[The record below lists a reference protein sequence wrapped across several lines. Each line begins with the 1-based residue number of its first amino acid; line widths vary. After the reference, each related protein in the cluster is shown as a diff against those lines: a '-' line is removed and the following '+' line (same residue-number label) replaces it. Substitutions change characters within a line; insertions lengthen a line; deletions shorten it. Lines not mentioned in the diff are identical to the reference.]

1 MLNRILLFIVT
12 VASLVWI
19 TYVGY
24 DLINRRD
31 NLSPRSIF
39 GKEDG
44 ELLIINRPE
53 EADLS
58 QINVEIKHAGKAFL
72 ELLLSQ
78 PVQNERIYVS
88 KKRNVFLVEMP
99 NLWTRTGVKNYFKEK
114 GLEVAFGKKK
124 EFSLSNGMVGR
135 YQQNFLVLSEKY
147 VERQKHRLEWC
158 TWDKKASVTILDM
171 DQPMLST
178 DIYFKTDGTIA
189 YQTKL
194 SSEYKS
200 RKIDDQELF
209 AENLPGKLTNYHFY
223 EKNFAVFSEVLPV
236 NSPLYKWMDNGFA
249 LFDYNGVRC
258 LISDYQNGQD
268 PLLVLNEFYS
278 PNSDAQLE
286 EKQKIKNIQLLNSFP
301 GSKSAGFYLMKVG
314 DKVILSESLETCQQ
328 VVADY
333 QLGKT
338 LALSKELVQ
347 GIYSK
352 LPRRVSERYITSS
365 IAYTQ
370 SAYKDI
376 LVKTVYHNFSV
387 QDQGTEPITE
397 EKELS
402 WTTPVEGQVEALIGR
417 GNQQFVF
424 TSGNQG
430 LALSRRVRNAKLQ
443 IDGEII
449 GEPKLVDYKGT
460 GQLFVL
466 LNTSA
471 TIYLF
476 DMKGNIQEGFPM
488 KIQGE
493 LSSEVNFYRYKN
505 QSYLI
510 GIENNQ
516 KLVQWDESRKE
527 LRPVTVSAGKVINK
541 VDVFVQN
548 NNLIAVVSGDKA
560 TQTINLQKYK
570 VVKNH
575 PVLPQDRLSI
585 KDNEGPKYYT
595 FNDGH
600 LAKYEYNG
608 KSLVLGNYPNARKVK
623 YIEGAFSYITFES
636 YNKIHIL
643 NAQGVKMAQVDVP
656 FKELSGYDVITLR
669 NGKTYVAM
677 IEGIENNLY
686 LFDTKNNSMLKKPL
700 EAREKVLLSEYG
712 NGNLQITTVGNGF
725 IIQYFDVLNQ

>member
-1 MLNRILLFIVT
+1 
-12 VASLVWI
+12 
-19 TYVGY
+19 
-24 DLINRRD
+24 
-31 NLSPRSIF
+31 
-39 GKEDG
+39 
-44 ELLIINRPE
+44 
-53 EADLS
+53 
-58 QINVEIKHAGKAFL
+58 
-72 ELLLSQ
+72 
-78 PVQNERIYVS
+78 
-88 KKRNVFLVEMP
+88 
-99 NLWTRTGVKNYFKEK
+99 
-114 GLEVAFGKKK
+114 
-124 EFSLSNGMVGR
+124 
-135 YQQNFLVLSEKY
+135 
-147 VERQKHRLEWC
+147 
-158 TWDKKASVTILDM
+158 
-171 DQPMLST
+171 
-178 DIYFKTDGTIA
+178 
-189 YQTKL
+189 
-194 SSEYKS
+194 
-200 RKIDDQELF
+200 
-209 AENLPGKLTNYHFY
+209 
-223 EKNFAVFSEVLPV
+223 
-236 NSPLYKWMDNGFA
+236 
-249 LFDYNGVRC
+249 
-258 LISDYQNGQD
+258 
-268 PLLVLNEFYS
+268 
-278 PNSDAQLE
+278 
-286 EKQKIKNIQLLNSFP
+286 
-301 GSKSAGFYLMKVG
+301 MKVG

-476 DMKGNIQEGFPM
+476 DMKGNLQEGFPM

-527 LRPVTVSAGKVINK
+527 LRPVTVSAGKVTNK